1 MLELY
6 NDIHVEAIYVSL
18 TYVSL
23 TFISV
28 LELCNYIEAMF
39 VFCGLRE

>member
-6 NDIHVEAIYVSL
+6 NDIHVEAI
-18 TYVSL
+18 YVSL